1 MHNII
6 IRNEWHQCD
15 HDTFALQQE
24 VRVMVTERVVAFG
37 FLTDHDLKL
46 LGSGFSRHF
55 PIDDENLF
63 ADLIEQLDR
72 IEIERLD
79 KGIIIR
85 PPVR

>member
-1 MHNII
+1 M
-6 IRNEWHQCD
+6 IRSP
-15 HDTFALQQE
+15 LQQE